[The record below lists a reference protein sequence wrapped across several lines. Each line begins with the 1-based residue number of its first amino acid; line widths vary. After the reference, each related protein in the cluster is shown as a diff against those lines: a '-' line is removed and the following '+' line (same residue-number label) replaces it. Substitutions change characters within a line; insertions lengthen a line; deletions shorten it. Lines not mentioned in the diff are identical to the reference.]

1 MLVFHVAHDGI
12 YIGSHLSLRILGVQ
26 MQQQLRSNSKSAF
39 SLAAILPTVSSIM
52 GSFGWVI
59 RTVQVD
65 DLKQKK
71 KAFAVSSLHNI
82 NTLELGNK
90 MNAYRILIPSFTIL
104 GSVIFIH

>member
-1 MLVFHVAHDGI
+1 MRPIMLVFHVAHDGI

-71 KAFAVSSLHNI
+71 WHL
-82 NTLELGNK
+82 
-90 MNAYRILIPSFTIL
+90 PSVLCTI
-104 GSVIFIH
+104 